1 MEQYNNTQSV
11 IGALGYPV
19 LPQSV
24 VRTPRTERTVQRT
37 QYDPNKLNAVLAAL
51 QKPRSLKTRGEVIAE
66 VLAETPEARSFK
78 GGYGEE
84 IINPWAMGLSS
95 FARAFGAAYKSKK
108 QDEREKELEDRENA
122 LKAAQIAMDA
132 DKSAITE
139 KYIEDYMKVNDPNA
153 GTDVAY
159 RFEPSRIAEMKK
171 LNDEAGRWAT
181 EWGKGMSDMINTDA
195 SKAYNEFEGK
205 AKQYV
210 QDQLKKIYG
219 AQMTEQ
225 EGERFFKSM
234 GLSPYLDPELRWNLV
249 ENALDDL
256 ARKNGT
262 TIKQNQMPM
271 TAQLQK
277 GQIVDGYEFLGGD
290 PADEKNWRAK

>member
-1 MEQYNNTQSV
+1 MEQQNNQAV
-11 IGALGYPV
+11 LQALGYPV

-122 LKAAQIAMDA
+122 LKAAQIALDA
-132 DKSAITE
+132 DKKNITDTYSE
-139 KYIEDYMKVNDPNA
+139 EYMKINDSSAKSAEEQAQKIQQREAALSALHELNDLAESGSIWSGNNETKDWWLRGSSSKNIGRRDQALSTLIPMTNA
-153 GTDVAY
+153 IARASGGSGINTVGEMMAY
-159 RFEPSRIAEMKK
+159 LGVPENATSAQLKGALPGIIKK
-171 LNDEAGRWAT
+171 LGLESEYYQRSPMNN
-181 EWGKGMSDMINTDA
+181 GMA
-195 SKAYNEFEGK
+195 F
-205 AKQYV
+205 
-210 QDQLKKIYG
+210 
-219 AQMTEQ
+219 
-225 EGERFFKSM
+225 
-234 GLSPYLDPELRWNLV
+234 
-249 ENALDDL
+249 
-256 ARKNGT
+256 
-262 TIKQNQMPM
+262 
-271 TAQLQK
+271 
-277 GQIVDGYEFLGGD
+277 
-290 PADEKNWRAK
+290 